1 MKVLFLTSVYDFNDK
16 GNLNVDLIDT
26 IAAHGHEV
34 TVITPKERKYHLPEK
49 IEHKENI
56 TTLQFKCLNFRGKV
70 NAIEKGVST
79 LSLGYL
85 YLHAIKKYFKGVPYD
100 MVIYTTLPITYKPVL
115 KYLKKKYGTF
125 CYLQQ
130 KDFFPQ
136 SAVDLGM
143 LKKGSLTYNLFR
155 HIEIGLFKASDK
167 IGVISPRN
175 VEYILR
181 ENPYLPNNIAEYC
194 PNGIT
199 PTPHDIVESRKNN
212 SMAMREKLGIPQ
224 DSVVFI
230 YGGNISR
237 AQGVEFIQDMFTKLA
252 ETPIPNTYFLMIGSG
267 NEYEPLKK
275 HVETLGITN
284 VRFIELLPKKD
295 FDEILPLADVGMV
308 FLDKRF
314 TIANIP
320 SRTLAH
326 MDMEQAIISATDSFT
341 DYKELVENN
350 QLGLWCETGDSE
362 AMLKNIRKLTEDK
375 GFREECSRNSR
386 KYLEDECNAEN
397 AYSIIV
403 KSYEGWKLKARY

>member
-34 TVITPKERKYHLPEK
+34 TVITPKERKYSPKEK
-49 IEHKENI
+49 VEKKGNI

-70 NAIEKGVST
+70 NAIEKGIST
-79 LSLGYL
+79 LSLGFQ
-85 YLHAIKKYFKGVPYD
+85 YLHAIKKYFNGIPYD
-100 MVIYTTLPITYKPVL
+100 MVVYTTLPITYKPVL

-143 LKKGSLTYNLFR
+143 LKKGSLPYNLFR
-155 HIEIGLFKASDK
+155 RIEIGLFKASDK

-181 ENPYLPNNIAEYC
+181 ENPYLPNDIAEYC
-194 PNGIT
+194 PNGIS
-199 PTPHDIVESRKNN
+199 PTPHDIVESRKSN
-212 SMAMREKLGIPQ
+212 SKVMRDKLGIPQ
-224 DSVVFI
+224 DAVVFI

-237 AQGVEFIQDMFTKLA
+237 AQGVDFIQDMFSKLA

-267 NEYEPLKK
+267 NGYEPLKK
-275 HVETLGITN
+275 HVEKLGINN

-295 FDEILPLADVGMV
+295 FDEILPIADVGMV

-350 QLGLWCETGDSE
+350 QLGLWCETGDTK
-362 AMLKNIRKLTEDK
+362 AMIRNIRKLVEDK
-375 GFREECSRNSR
+375 DFRAACSHNART
-386 KYLEDECNAEN
+386 YLEKECNTEIV
-397 AYSIIV
+397 YSIIEN
-403 KSYEGWKLKARY
+403 SYIKWKGK

>member
-1 MKVLFLTSVYDFNDK
+1 MKVLFMTSVYDFNDK

-34 TVITPKERKYHLPEK
+34 IVITPKERKYSQQEK
-49 IEHKENI
+49 IEKTGSI

-70 NAIEKGVST
+70 NAIEKGIST
-79 LSLGYL
+79 LSLGFQ
-85 YLHAIKKYFKGVPYD
+85 YLHAIKKYFRDVPYD

-115 KYLKKKYGTF
+115 KYLKNKYGTF

-143 LKKGSLTYNLFR
+143 LRKGSLPYKLFR
-155 HIEIGLFKASDK
+155 HIEKGLFKASDK

-175 VEYILR
+175 VEYILK
-181 ENPYLPNNIAEYC
+181 ENPYLSPNVVEFC

-199 PTPHDIVESRKNN
+199 PTSIDVVRRKKEA
-212 SMAMREKLGIPQ
+212 SSEIKEKLGIPK
-224 DSVVFI
+224 DAVVFI

-237 AQGVEFIQDMFTKLA
+237 AQGVEFIQDMFTALA
-252 ETPIPNTYFLMIGSG
+252 ATPIPNTYYLMIGSG
-267 NEYEPLKK
+267 NGYEPLKN
-275 HVETLGITN
+275 HVESLGLKN
-284 VRFIELLPKKD
+284 VRFFELLPKKE
-295 FDEILPLADVGMV
+295 FDEILPVADVGMV

-341 DYKELVENN
+341 DYKELVNN
-350 QLGLWCETGDSE
+350 NKLGLWCETGDTE
-362 AMLKNIRKLTEDK
+362 TMLKNLKKISEDK
-375 GFREECSRNSR
+375 AFRIECSKNARLN
-386 KYLEDECNAEN
+386 LENECNAEN
-397 AYSIIV
+397 AYSIIE
-403 KSYEGWKLKARY
+403 KSYKEWRANIR